1 MDKEYIA
8 KIAFNLLQVIRIYN
22 SEDCI
27 ETYDNLSEERKSQVI
42 CAVEEVLDNPKIT
55 AYDVHDVWM
64 EAKLKDGW
72 QYSPVTDREK
82 KQSACLVPF
91 AELNIFQ
98 KLKDALFIQIVLELK
113 DLTVLDEALI
123 ESYQKV
129 RDDNLVLR
137 SNNKELLNAKFTHM
151 EWIERLEKEV
161 KGLRKSEATLNALEN
176 AGVDNWEGFPYA
188 MTLLDDE
195 FKC

>member
-1 MDKEYIA
+1 MNKEYIA
-8 KIAFNLLQVIRIYN
+8 KIAFNLLQIICIYN
-22 SEDCI
+22 SESCI
-27 ETYDNLSEERKSQVI
+27 ETYDNLSEERKNQVL

-64 EAKLKDGW
+64 KAKLKDGW

-82 KQSACLVPF
+82 KEHACLVPF
-91 AELNIFQ
+91 AELNVFQ
-98 KLKDALFIQIVLELK
+98 KLKDAMFIQIVLELK
-113 DLTVLDEALI
+113 GLTVLDEGLI
-123 ESYQKV
+123 ESYQRAKA
-129 RDDNLVLR
+129 DNKVLR
-137 SNNKELLNAKFTHM
+137 ANNKELLNTKLTHM

-161 KGLRKSEATLNALEN
+161 KELRKSDAQLTALES
-176 AGVDNWEGFPYA
+176 AGVDNWEGFSYA